1 MSPSETELRESLR
14 LEADRIDAV
23 GDFAAAAMTLER
35 RRGRRRQAT
44 IVGAVAAVLAAA
56 VAVPVLV
63 HDGRGTTQVPV
74 PASSSGQPSG
84 SSTSSGAEL
93 PTSTTTGPTAL
104 PPVVGA
110 DAYVL
115 DDVIH
120 LGGREI
126 QLGKNTQ
133 VENLAVLSNGGFF
146 LQSHLAG
153 GASSSEMELLSPD
166 GRTVKELGPSGFY
179 AVSPGGT
186 RVLVQDGSSKTIT
199 VLDPDGTVLAKRSD
213 DRYPVAVV
221 DEYAYLQGDGSTTS
235 LEWNFATGKTRKL
248 PAHVAAVSAD
258 RTRAALQWVGPSDTF
273 DNFCWA
279 VVDLS
284 APEVST
290 RIERCGPKQNP
301 DLFQPTAFSRDGTY
315 LVGSNYVDGGFW
327 FSAAVVRVSDGAMVL
342 GGSGEKVVAGWTWRL
357 DPDHTFVISRNTS
370 VPKAEQNTL
379 QRCTLDLSCTELAP
393 PLAMQPSSALG
404 EAWAQPRYVVPR

>member
-1 MSPSETELRESLR
+1 MSPNETELRESLR

-23 GDFAAAAMTLER
+23 GDFAAAAITLER

-44 IVGAVAAVLAAA
+44 IVGAVAAVVAAA

-63 HDGRGTTQVPV
+63 HDGRGVTRVPV

-84 SSTSSGAEL
+84 SSASSGAGL
-93 PTSTTTGPTAL
+93 PTSTTSGPTAL
-104 PPVVGA
+104 PPLVGA

-120 LGGREI
+120 VGGREI

-146 LQSHLAG
+146 LQSHLTV

-166 GRTVKELGPSGFY
+166 GQTVKKLGPSGFY

-199 VLDPDGTVLAKRSD
+199 VLDPDGTVLGKRSD
-213 DRYPVAVV
+213 GRRPVAVV
-221 DEYAYLQGDGSTTS
+221 DDYAYLQGDGSTTS
-235 LEWNFATGKTRKL
+235 LEWNFATDKTREL

-258 RTRAALQWVGPSDTF
+258 RTRAALQGVAPSDTF
-273 DNFCWA
+273 DDFCWA

-284 APEVST
+284 APDVPT

-301 DLFQPTAFSRDGTY
+301 DLFQPTSFSHDGTY

-357 DPDHTFVISRNTS
+357 DPDDTFVISRNTTA
-370 VPKAEQNTL
+370 PKAEQNAL

-393 PLAMQPSSALG
+393 ALPMQPVSALG
-404 EAWAQPRYVVPR
+404 GAVAPPRYVVPQ